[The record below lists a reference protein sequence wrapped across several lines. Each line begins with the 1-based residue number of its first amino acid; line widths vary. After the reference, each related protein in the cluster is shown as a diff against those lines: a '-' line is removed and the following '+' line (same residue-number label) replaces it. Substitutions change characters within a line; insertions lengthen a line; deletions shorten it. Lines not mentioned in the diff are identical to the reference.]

1 MNLKS
6 SSVRLAD
13 PGQRYL
19 EVGILSRQLAETI
32 TFGGDH
38 IRTGVG
44 NDAPARSVLLL
55 EAGRHD
61 RPKPGEVLPAV
72 ANGLLRQL
80 GVWTPFAEAGF
91 VENRALVSV
100 WANEVPSERHGMFSA
115 YGADWQLD
123 RTRFDRLMVQAARRQ
138 VWTRG
143 LARPWVRQCA
153 TIKAGCSSWPMKLSL
168 PAPWFGRPVQLEAGP
183 MFRRQAHHART
194 SCRLHTLFRPSTGR
208 LQQSRRVPKAGG
220 TAPTCACLTDPD
232 LGSELRKAGHW
243 YRALAATQSVAPL
256 VPPNAIE
263 TASMI
268 KAAGTATIDP
278 AAGDRCVAAG
288 DCLFC
293 ADPLSSR
300 GIVHALRSG
309 ILAAYAA
316 SDMLDGRGD
325 SPARYAKSPH
335 AALPIS
341 SRRWLPTMQ
350 PPRDGTRLS
359 RSGGAAMSSTRL
371 ASKEGGQRW
380 SRDGVLGIYEATE
393 RQRVVVGGLDGG
405 IRSGNSAS
413 MIISDLIQIFLYIL
427 TIALP
432 SPRRRQCGRVERVL

>member
-1 MNLKS
+1 MKRSLGLQRHATIAACHLLNLKS

-38 IRTGVG
+38 IRSGVG

-100 WANEVPSERHGMFSA
+100 GANEVPSERHGMFSA
-115 YGADWQLD
+115 QGAGWQLD
-123 RTRFDRLMVQAARRQ
+123 RTRFDRLMVQAAKAAGVDTRFGSAVGSAVRDDQ
-138 VWTRG
+138 GWLLKLADEAIVARAVVWATGRSWR
-143 LARPWVRQCA
+143 LARCFGA
-153 TIKAGCSSWPMKLSL
+153 KLTMHGHLAAYTRFFDTHRAIAAWS
-168 PAPWFGRPVQLEAGP
+168 
-183 MFRRQAHHART
+183 
-194 SCRLHTLFRPSTGR
+194 
-208 LQQSRRVPKAGG
+208 SRRVPKAGG

-243 YRALAATQSVAPL
+243 YQALAATQSIAPL

-268 KAAGTATIDP
+268 KAAGTAIDP
-278 AAGDRCVAAG
+278 AAGNRWVAAG

-325 SPARYAKSPH
+325 SPAPAMQNRHTRLCRLAPSTGCP
-335 AALPIS
+335 LC
-341 SRRWLPTMQ
+341 SRRAMGHAFLAAAAQPCLP
-350 PPRDGTRLS
+350 
-359 RSGGAAMSSTRL
+359 
-371 ASKEGGQRW
+371 
-380 SRDGVLGIYEATE
+380 
-393 RQRVVVGGLDGG
+393 RV
-405 IRSGNSAS
+405 
-413 MIISDLIQIFLYIL
+413 
-427 TIALP
+427 
-432 SPRRRQCGRVERVL
+432 

>member
-1 MNLKS
+1 M
-6 SSVRLAD
+6 
-13 PGQRYL
+13 
-19 EVGILSRQLAETI
+19 SRQLAETI

-55 EAGRHD
+55 EAGRDD

-115 YGADWQLD
+115 YGAGWQLD
-123 RTRFDRLMVQAARRQ
+123 RTRFDRLMVQAAKAAGVDTRFGSAVGSAVRDDQ
-138 VWTRG
+138 GWLLKLADEAIVARAVVW
-143 LARPWVRQCA
+143 A
-153 TIKAGCSSWPMKLSL
+153 TGPVGGWPDVSAPSSPCTDIL
-168 PAPWFGRPVQLEAGP
+168 PPTHAFST
-183 MFRRQAHHART
+183 AHRAIAAW
-194 SCRLHTLFRPSTGR
+194 S
-208 LQQSRRVPKAGG
+208 SRRVPKAGG

-371 ASKEGGQRW
+371 EQNLITQARIL
-380 SRDGVLGIYEATE
+380 R
-393 RQRVVVGGLDGG
+393 R
-405 IRSGNSAS
+405 RSSLS
-413 MIISDLIQIFLYIL
+413 
-427 TIALP
+427 T
-432 SPRRRQCGRVERVL
+432 PRR